1 MQTGVAV
8 KKAIV
13 DRRNPKQQETKSSRD
28 RDEGLGIGMKGRRP
42 TMTLGIMEDVFITLS
57 LAGVTGSERWD
68 ASVPQTF
75 SIQFREE

>member
-1 MQTGVAV
+1 
-8 KKAIV
+8 
-13 DRRNPKQQETKSSRD
+13 
-28 RDEGLGIGMKGRRP
+28 
-42 TMTLGIMEDVFITLS
+42 MTLGIMEDVFITLS